1 MSLVVKI
8 DAAWPGFRLR
18 IDFAAEHGMT
28 GVFGR
33 SGAGKTSLL
42 DVVAGVRK
50 ASRAFVKLNGDVLA
64 DTAGGIF
71 VPVRRRRI
79 GYVPQNLSLFPH
91 LSVRRNLLYG
101 SSDGDGGEPFSLAHV
116 TELLEIA
123 PLIER
128 EITHLSGGEL
138 QRVALARALLSRP
151 RLLLL
156 DEPLASLDADLKAR
170 IIPFL
175 RRIRDEFGIPTLY
188 VSHDPMEMVAL
199 CQDVLVIELGEGRQL
214 HAPGEIFEQRV
225 ETVYRFRASVGQCD

>member
-1 MSLVVKI
+1 MSLVVKV

-42 DVVAGVRK
+42 DVVAGIRK
-50 ASRAFVKLNGDVLA
+50 PLQAFVKLNGYVLT

-79 GYVPQNLSLFPH
+79 GYVSQNLSLFPH

-101 SSDGDGGEPFSLAHV
+101 SSDGEGGEPFSLAHV
-116 TELLEIA
+116 TKLLEIA

-138 QRVALARALLSRP
+138 QRVALARVLLSRP

-156 DEPLASLDADLKAR
+156 DEPLANLDAGLKAK

-175 RRIRDEFGIPTLY
+175 RGIRDEFGIPTLY

-199 CQDVLVIELGEGRQL
+199 CQNVLVIERGEGWQL
-214 HAPGEIFEQRV
+214 RTPEEMFEQRT
-225 ETVYRFRASVGQCD
+225 ETVYRLRGDL

>member
-1 MSLVVKI
+1 VSLVVKI

-50 ASRAFVKLNGDVLA
+50 ASRAFVKLDDDVLA

-71 VPVRRRRI
+71 VPVRRRGI

-101 SSDGDGGEPFSLAHV
+101 SSGGDQLFSLARV

-156 DEPLASLDADLKAR
+156 DEPLASLDAGLKAK

-199 CQDVLVIELGEGRQL
+199 CQNVLVIERGEGKQL
-214 HAPGEIFEQRV
+214 RAPGEIFEQRV
-225 ETVYRFRASVGQCD
+225 ETVYRLRA